1 VAPERDRIGEVNLE
15 AARDRE
21 GEVNRSERHAVDD
34 QEFWLGN
41 IRELR
46 GHFYRTTDLLRA
58 LLQCLQNSYEWG
70 ELMGQL

>member
-1 VAPERDRIGEVNLE
+1 MKTTRSLPARRRHVE

-46 GHFYRTTDLLRA
+46 GHFY
-58 LLQCLQNSYEWG
+58 
-70 ELMGQL
+70 

>member
-1 VAPERDRIGEVNLE
+1 METT
-15 AARDRE
+15 RDRE

-46 GHFYRTTDLLRA
+46 GHFYRTHRPAAQVQFENAPHFFNAFRT
-58 LLQCLQNSYEWG
+58 
-70 ELMGQL
+70 LMSGVS